1 MTSLLDTI
9 DARIWATEA
18 IRRHS
23 SGIFGKIVP
32 AVIWSD
38 ARGDDGELL
47 VPTDPKRL
55 VAQINSS
62 PFILLHDHDPG
73 RPKGQVLESAEFEG
87 ERGERFVA
95 AILGF
100 YAGGDVL
107 TFRGLDFDTNALAPS
122 PDCLPALPNDSWIQ
136 FATDP
141 REVDTMW
148 LDQVT
153 SDSPLRIERTELS
166 HNAAESSQEL
176 IRIGLVYLAVVWNP
190 FITSIA
196 SEAGK
201 ETYALIHGWI
211 RRLLTRL
218 ADRRNP
224 LLDIHTYQDGC
235 QVSFLVRGKDVRL
248 NYAAQ
253 AALPN
258 AAAQAAQL
266 VSHLKARGMAGRQL
280 IYEFDKEGLV
290 WFPSY
295 AVLNDNRI
303 ITNNSELIAI
313 EQLPTGLSLGLG
325 RGKFPSQVVGSALE
339 DELTK
344 SQPDT

>member
-1 MTSLLDTI
+1 MPSPLDTL
-9 DARIWATEA
+9 DTRVWADDT

-23 SGIFGKIVP
+23 GGVFGKLVP

-38 ARGDDGELL
+38 ARGDNGKLL
-47 VPTDPKRL
+47 VPANPKEL
-55 VAQINSS
+55 VAQINSH
-62 PFILLHDHDPG
+62 PLILLHNHDPG
-73 RPKGQVLESAEFEG
+73 RPKGQVLESADFEG
-87 ERGERFVA
+87 EGGERFVA
-95 AILGF
+95 AVLGL
-100 YAGGDVL
+100 YAGGEVL
-107 TFRGLDFDTNALAPS
+107 TFRGLDLDTKALAPS
-122 PDCLPALPNDSWIQ
+122 PERLPVLPNDSWIQ

-141 REVDTMW
+141 REVDTTW

-201 ETYALIHGWI
+201 GTYALIHRWV
-211 RRLLTRL
+211 RRLLERL

-224 LLDIHTYQDGC
+224 VLDIHTHQDGC
-235 QVSFLVRGKDVRL
+235 QVSFLFRGKDVRL
-248 NYAAQ
+248 HYAAHD
-253 AALPN
+253 ALPN

-266 VSHLKARGMAGRQL
+266 VGKLKTRGMAGRQL

-303 ITNNSELIAI
+303 ITDNGELIAI

-325 RGKFPSQVVGSALE
+325 RGELPSQMARSALK
-339 DELTK
+339 D
-344 SQPDT
+344 DGM